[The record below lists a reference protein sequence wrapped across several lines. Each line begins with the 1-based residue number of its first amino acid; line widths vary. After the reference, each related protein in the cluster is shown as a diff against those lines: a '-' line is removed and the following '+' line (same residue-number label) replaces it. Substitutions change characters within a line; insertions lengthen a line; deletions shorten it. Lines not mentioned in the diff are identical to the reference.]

1 MKAIL
6 VGSRERT
13 PELPDVPT
21 GIEAGL
27 ADFQSIGW
35 FAVAVTGG
43 TPDEIV
49 NKIAGSVGR
58 AIRAADVTSRLS
70 EMGATGVGGTPGE
83 MAAFQAAETAR
94 WKKVIDAANIRSD

>member
-1 MKAIL
+1 
-6 VGSRERT
+6 
-13 PELPDVPT
+13 VPT

-58 AIRAADVTSRLS
+58 AMRVADVASRLA
-70 EMGATGVGGTPGE
+70 EMGATGVGSTPGE

-94 WKKVIDAANIRSD
+94 WRKVIEAANISSE